1 MVRLFAMLAT
11 VSAMAGC
18 VANMSPAEFSL
29 GTEEQTDRERQTRRF
44 DGVTEDDL
52 FRASINVL
60 QDLGFTVTASQAS
73 LGFVTAVKDREAKA
87 PEQKVAMLVLLTML
101 AAAGAPPTPLGEMPE
116 KQHISALLTIRS
128 APGKGD
134 VSHLVRITFHRTVSQ
149 PLAWEAGQLRE
160 AELYEAFFELLSK
173 GIFLEAHKL

>member
-1 MVRLFAMLAT
+1 LAVLAI
-11 VSAMAGC
+11 VSALAGC
-18 VANMSPAEFSL
+18 VANMSPADFSP
-29 GTEEQTDRERQTRRF
+29 GTEAQTDRERQTRRF

-87 PEQKVAMLVLLTML
+87 PGQKAAMILMLTIL
-101 AAAGAPPTPLGEMPE
+101 AASGGQPPPAPLGEMPE
-116 KQHISALLTIRS
+116 KQHISVLLTIRP
-128 APGKGD
+128 APGHGD
-134 VSHLVRITFHRTVSQ
+134 GSRLVRITFHRTVSQ
-149 PLAWEAGQLRE
+149 PFSWEAGQLRE